1 MMNFFIAKHE
11 ITVLLKYSCHF
22 ACAGDL
28 QKVLDTNLPEY
39 KNQVFYCVYIEDKFV
54 PNSPENKELCQVIMG
69 LATDFNIFRRV
80 NIVKSRQ
87 SNSTASICF
96 ELGKAVETS
105 EKVVLICTPDEKEAY
120 DEIVNEHKHVR
131 VITCDVRE
139 GNDNEGDSTHSN
151 DQSAGRTDIETE
163 ENITEEQKDQ
173 EENRNL
179 STLDHSIAGADA
191 VDTR

>member
-1 MMNFFIAKHE
+1 MNFFTAKYE

-39 KNQVFYCVYIEDKFV
+39 KNHVFYCVYIEDKFV

-80 NIVKSRQ
+80 KIVKSRK

-105 EKVVLICTPDEKEAY
+105 DNVVLICTPEEKEDF
-120 DEIVNEHKHVR
+120 DEIANEHKNVR
-131 VITCDVRE
+131 VITCVRE
-139 GNDNEGDSTHSN
+139 DNDPCDNTLSN
-151 DQSAGRTDIETE
+151 DQASRRTDKETE
-163 ENITEEQKDQ
+163 ENKTEEQKYQ

-179 STLDHSIAGADA
+179 STQDHSTAGADDD
-191 VDTR
+191 DTE

>member
-1 MMNFFIAKHE
+1 MMNFFIAKYE

-28 QKVLDTNLPEY
+28 QKVLDTHLPEY
-39 KNQVFYCVYIEDKFV
+39 KNHVFYCVYIEDKFV

-80 NIVKSRQ
+80 KIVKSRQ

-105 EKVVLICTPDEKEAY
+105 DNVVLICTPEEKEDF
-120 DEIVNEHKHVR
+120 DEIVNEHKNVR
-131 VITCDVRE
+131 VITCNVRE
-139 GNDNEGDSTHSN
+139 DNNSCDNTFSN
-151 DQSAGRTDIETE
+151 DQASRRTDKETE
-163 ENITEEQKDQ
+163 ENKTEEQKYQ

-179 STLDHSIAGADA
+179 STQDHSTAGADA
-191 VDTR
+191 DDTE